1 MKVAL
6 AARSP
11 DKQVM
16 KDIAQAHG
24 VKCYPCDASNT
35 EDVQALFNNVRNEL
49 GEPSLVVFNIDG
61 RAGDIFRKRITEVD
75 PVLVKQTLLNSSFGA
90 FLVGSEAARGML
102 QTFANKTHKG
112 SILFTGAS
120 ASFKGFPLSGAFA
133 MASHGKSGLAQS
145 MARELGPQ
153 GIHVAHFPID
163 GAIGWTQEDG
173 TRKHWA
179 AGVAKEDNMLDPA
192 AIAETYLQVHRQ
204 PRSTWAYEVVLR
216 PYSEKW

>member
-11 DKQVM
+11 GKPVM
-16 KDIAQAHG
+16 TRLAASHG
-24 VKCYPCDASNT
+24 VKCYACDVGKQ
-35 EDVQALFNNVRNEL
+35 EDVQALFNAVRNEL

-61 RAGDIFRKRITEVD
+61 RSGDIFRKRITEAD
-75 PVLVKQTLLNSSFGA
+75 PTLAKQTLINSTFGS

-102 QTFANKTHKG
+102 RAFPDKAHKG

-179 AGVAKEDNMLDPA
+179 AGVTKDDNMLDPA

-204 PRSTWAYEVVLR
+204 PRSTWSYETVLR
-216 PYSEKW
+216 PYSERW